1 MSTIIATNLRKGER
15 IVKKLLTLSLAILLC
30 LSVFTGCNMTQTPDD
45 SNTPEPPKDVI
56 DDYDNENEIE
66 VEIGGDDEGNK
77 NNENNNNQN
86 ENKPDDE
93 GKDPDKQPVT
103 GPEHTNTIGKFVAKD
118 KTYAYQGNN
127 VTILKLENQS
137 EANCTV
143 SIHAEFLSA
152 DGTVL
157 KTETQS
163 FEGFPAGWQNH
174 FVFMPQIQYDAM
186 EYTLD
191 VKQYTG
197 EMYFTSKSGHVL
209 GDIYENKAPL
219 PQTLA
224 QRDYEKYSC
233 IQAKFV
239 VVEMPKTPY
248 FKTLISVV
256 FDNTGE
262 IAVIKTQSG
271 PYSCEYG
278 EEGHYQV
285 LVYAPPVPTKEALEW
300 PEELDGGV
308 TGIVGILQDE
318 LIE

>member
-1 MSTIIATNLRKGER
+1 M
-15 IVKKLLTLSLAILLC
+15 KKLLTLSLAILLC

-86 ENKPDDE
+86 ENEPDDE
-93 GKDPDKQPVT
+93 VKDPDKQPVT

-143 SIHAEFLSA
+143 TIHAEFLSA

-209 GDIYENKAPL
+209 GKIYEIGVPL
-219 PQTLA
+219 RETMA
-224 QRDYEKYSC
+224 NGDYEKYNTIS
-233 IQAKFV
+233 AKFDA
-239 VVEMPKTPY
+239 VEMPKTPY
-248 FKTLISVV
+248 LKRLVSVV

-262 IAVIKTQSG
+262 IAVIHTQRGPFSG
-271 PYSCEYG
+271 
-278 EEGHYQV
+278 EGHYQV
-285 LVYAPPVPTKEALEW
+285 IVYTPPAPTKEPLVW

-308 TGIVGILQDE
+308 TGIVAIRQDE

>member
-1 MSTIIATNLRKGER
+1 MKEI
-15 IVKKLLTLSLAILLC
+15 LTLTLAILLC
-30 LSVFTGCNMTQTPDD
+30 LSVFAGCNTPQTPDD
-45 SNTPEPPKDVI
+45 SNTPAPPKDVI

-66 VEIGGDDEGNK
+66 VEIGGDNE
-77 NNENNNNQN
+77 NNENNENNNNNQN
-86 ENKPDDE
+86 ENNTNDE
-93 GKDPDKQPVT
+93 NKDPDKQPVT

-127 VTILKLENQS
+127 VTIIKLENQS

-143 SIHAEFLSA
+143 TIHAKFLSA

-157 KTETQS
+157 KTEAQS

-197 EMYFTSKSGHVL
+197 EMYFTSTSGYVL
-209 GDIYENKAPL
+209 GKIYEDKGPL
-219 PQTLA
+219 RETMA
-224 QRDYEKYSC
+224 NGDYGKYSL
-233 IQAKFV
+233 IMAKFDAV
-239 VVEMPKTPY
+239 DLPKTPY
-248 FKTLISVV
+248 YKRLISIV

-262 IAVIKTQSG
+262 IANIHTQHGPFSG
-271 PYSCEYG
+271 
-278 EEGHYQV
+278 EGYFNDI
-285 LVYAPPVPTKEALEW
+285 VYTPPVPTKEPLDW

>member
-1 MSTIIATNLRKGER
+1 M
-15 IVKKLLTLSLAILLC
+15 KKLLTLILVILLC
-30 LSVFTGCNMTQTPDD
+30 LSVFAGCNTPQTPDD

-66 VEIGGDDEGNK
+66 VEIGGDDEGNE

-103 GPEHTNTIGKFVAKD
+103 GPEHTNTVGKFVAKD

-143 SIHAEFLSA
+143 TIHAKFLSA

-197 EMYFTSKSGHVL
+197 EMYFTSKSGYVL
-209 GDIYENKAPL
+209 GGIYEDKGPL
-219 PQTLA
+219 LQSIA
-224 QRDYEKYSC
+224 QGDYEKNTYPYTHHSTLFER
-233 IQAKFV
+233 ISRLQH
-239 VVEMPKTPY
+239 TP
-248 FKTLISVV
+248 
-256 FDNTGE
+256 NTG
-262 IAVIKTQSG
+262 
-271 PYSCEYG
+271 
-278 EEGHYQV
+278 
-285 LVYAPPVPTKEALEW
+285 
-300 PEELDGGV
+300 
-308 TGIVGILQDE
+308 
-318 LIE
+318 

>member
-1 MSTIIATNLRKGER
+1 M
-15 IVKKLLTLSLAILLC
+15 KKLPAFVLAILLC
-30 LSVFTGCNMTQTPDD
+30 LTTIVGCNTPQTTQTPDD
-45 SNTPEPPKDVI
+45 TNTPEPPEDVI

-66 VEIGGDDEGNK
+66 IGGE
-77 NNENNNNQN
+77 
-86 ENKPDDE
+86 
-93 GKDPDKQPVT
+93 QPEAS
-103 GPEHTNTIGKFVAKD
+103 PEHTNIVGKFVAKD

-137 EANCTV
+137 EVNCTV
-143 SIHAEFLSA
+143 TIHAEFLSA

-197 EMYFTSKSGHVL
+197 EMYFTSTSGFVL
-209 GDIYENKAPL
+209 GDIYENKLPL

-233 IQAKFV
+233 IEAKFDAV
-239 VVEMPKTPY
+239 DLPKTPY
-248 FKTLISVV
+248 YKSLFIIV
-256 FDNTGE
+256 FDNTGK

-278 EEGHYQV
+278 EEGYYQV
-285 LVYAPPVPTKEALEW
+285 LVYAPPVPTKEPLDW

-308 TGIVGILQDE
+308 TGIVGILQAE

>member
-1 MSTIIATNLRKGER
+1 M
-15 IVKKLLTLSLAILLC
+15 KKILTLTLAILLY
-30 LSVFTGCNMTQTPDD
+30 LSVFAGCNTPQTPDD

-118 KTYAYQGNN
+118 KTYAYQDNN
-127 VTILKLENQS
+127 VTIIKLENQS

-143 SIHAEFLSA
+143 TINAKFLSA

-197 EMYFTSKSGHVL
+197 EMYFTSTSGYVL
-209 GDIYENKAPL
+209 GKIFELGVPRRDTMANG
-219 PQTLA
+219 
-224 QRDYEKYSC
+224 DYEKYSTIC
-233 IQAKFV
+233 ADFV
-239 VVEMPKTPY
+239 SVGMPKTPY
-248 FKTLISVV
+248 YKIRVSVV
-256 FDNTGE
+256 FDNNGE
-262 IAVIKTQSG
+262 IAVIHTHVGSF
-271 PYSCEYG
+271 YSEYG
-278 EEGHYQV
+278 AGHYEV
-285 LVYAPPVPTKEALEW
+285 IVYTPPIPTKEPLDW

-308 TGIVGILQDE
+308 TGIVAIRQDE

>member
-1 MSTIIATNLRKGER
+1 MSFWSER
-15 IVKKLLTLSLAILLC
+15 RSIVKKAFTFLLALLLC
-30 LSVFTGCNMTQTPDD
+30 LTTIVGCNTPQTPQTPDD
-45 SNTPEPPKDVI
+45 TNTPEPPEDVI
-56 DDYDNENEIE
+56 DDYDNENEI
-66 VEIGGDDEGNK
+66 
-77 NNENNNNQN
+77 
-86 ENKPDDE
+86 
-93 GKDPDKQPVT
+93 
-103 GPEHTNTIGKFVAKD
+103 NTVGKFVAKD

-137 EANCTV
+137 EVNCTV
-143 SIHAEFLSA
+143 TIHAKFLSA

-197 EMYFTSKSGHVL
+197 EMYFTSKSKFVL

-233 IQAKFV
+233 VQAKFV
-239 VVEMPKTPY
+239 AVEMPKTPY
-248 FKTLISVV
+248 YKSLFSIV

-271 PYSCEYG
+271 QYSG
-278 EEGHYQV
+278 EGYYQI
-285 LVYAPPVPTKEALEW
+285 LVYAPPVPTKEALDW

>member
-1 MSTIIATNLRKGER
+1 M
-15 IVKKLLTLSLAILLC
+15 KKAITFLLALLLC
-30 LSVFTGCNMTQTPDD
+30 LTTFAGCNTPQTPDD
-45 SNTPEPPKDVI
+45 TNTPEPPEDVI
-56 DDYDNENEIE
+56 DDYDNENEID
-66 VEIGGDDEGNK
+66 IGGEH
-77 NNENNNNQN
+77 
-86 ENKPDDE
+86 
-93 GKDPDKQPVT
+93 
-103 GPEHTNTIGKFVAKD
+103 PEASSEHANIVGKFVAKD

-127 VTILKLENQS
+127 VTIIKLENQS

-143 SIHAEFLSA
+143 TIHAKFLSA
-152 DGTVL
+152 SGTVL

-197 EMYFTSKSGHVL
+197 EMYFTSKSKYIL
-209 GDIYENKAPL
+209 GDIYETKAPL

-233 IQAKFV
+233 VKAKFDA
-239 VVEMPKTPY
+239 VEMPETPY
-248 FKTLISVV
+248 YKKLFSIV

-262 IAVIKTQSG
+262 IAMIKTQSG
-271 PYSCEYG
+271 PYWG
-278 EEGHYQV
+278 EGYFNV
-285 LVYAPPVPTKEALEW
+285 LVYAPPVLTKEPLDW

>member
-1 MSTIIATNLRKGER
+1 MSFWSER
-15 IVKKLLTLSLAILLC
+15 RSIVKKLPALVLAILLC
-30 LSVFTGCNMTQTPDD
+30 LTTIVGCNTPETPQTPDD
-45 SNTPEPPKDVI
+45 TNTPEPPEDVI
-56 DDYDNENEIE
+56 DDYDNENEI
-66 VEIGGDDEGNK
+66 
-77 NNENNNNQN
+77 
-86 ENKPDDE
+86 
-93 GKDPDKQPVT
+93 
-103 GPEHTNTIGKFVAKD
+103 NTVGKFVAKD

-127 VTILKLENQS
+127 VTIIKLENQS
-137 EANCTV
+137 EVNCTV
-143 SIHAEFLSA
+143 TIHAKFLSA

-174 FVFMPQIQYDAM
+174 FVFIPQIQYDAM

-197 EMYFTSKSGHVL
+197 DMFFTSKSKFVL
-209 GDIYENKAPL
+209 GKIYEDKLPL

-224 QRDYEKYSC
+224 QGDYEKYSC
-233 IQAKFV
+233 ILAKFV

-278 EEGHYQV
+278 EEGYYQV
-285 LVYAPPVPTKEALEW
+285 LVYAPPVPTKDPLDW

-318 LIE
+318 MIK

>member
-1 MSTIIATNLRKGER
+1 M
-15 IVKKLLTLSLAILLC
+15 KKLLTLSLAILLC
-30 LSVFTGCNMTQTPDD
+30 LSVFTGCNMSQTPDD

-66 VEIGGDDEGNK
+66 VEIGGDNE
-77 NNENNNNQN
+77 NNENIENNNNNQN
-86 ENKPDDE
+86 ENKPNDE
-93 GKDPDKQPVT
+93 NKDPNKQPVT
-103 GPEHTNTIGKFVAKD
+103 GPEHTNTIGKFIAKD

-127 VTILKLENQS
+127 VTIIKLENQS
-137 EANCTV
+137 EVNCTV
-143 SIHAEFLSA
+143 TIHAKFLSA

-174 FVFMPQIQYDAM
+174 FVFMPGMKYDTM

-191 VKQYTG
+191 IEQYTG
-197 EMYFTSKSGHVL
+197 EMYFTSTSGFVL
-209 GDIYENKAPL
+209 GDIYETKGPL

-233 IQAKFV
+233 VKAKFV
-239 VVEMPKTPY
+239 AVEMPKTPY
-248 FKTLISVV
+248 YKSLFSIV

-262 IAVIKTQSG
+262 IAMIHTQRGQLSG
-271 PYSCEYG
+271 
-278 EEGHYQV
+278 EGHYNV
-285 LVYAPPVPTKEALEW
+285 LVYAPPVPTKEPLDW

-318 LIE
+318 MIK

>member
-1 MSTIIATNLRKGER
+1 M
-15 IVKKLLTLSLAILLC
+15 KKAFTFLLALLLC
-30 LSVFTGCNMTQTPDD
+30 LTTIVGCNTPQTPQTPDD
-45 SNTPEPPKDVI
+45 TNTPEPLEDVI
-56 DDYDNENEIE
+56 DDYDNENEI
-66 VEIGGDDEGNK
+66 
-77 NNENNNNQN
+77 
-86 ENKPDDE
+86 
-93 GKDPDKQPVT
+93 
-103 GPEHTNTIGKFVAKD
+103 NTVGKFVAKD

-143 SIHAEFLSA
+143 TIHAEFLSA

-174 FVFMPQIQYDAM
+174 FVFMPGMKYDTM

-197 EMYFTSKSGHVL
+197 EMYFTSTSGYVL
-209 GDIYENKAPL
+209 GDIYEIGVPL
-219 PQTLA
+219 YEKMA
-224 QRDYEKYSC
+224 NGDYEKYST
-233 IQAKFV
+233 ISARFDSV
-239 VVEMPKTPY
+239 GMPKTPY
-248 FKTLISVV
+248 FKRRVSVV

-262 IAVIKTQSG
+262 IAVIHTQRGPFSG
-271 PYSCEYG
+271 G
-278 EEGHYQV
+278 GHLDI
-285 LVYAPPVPTKEALEW
+285 LVYAPPVPTKEPLDW

-318 LIE
+318 MIE

>member
-1 MSTIIATNLRKGER
+1 M
-15 IVKKLLTLSLAILLC
+15 KKILTLTLAILLC
-30 LSVFTGCNMTQTPDD
+30 LSVFAGCNTPQTPDD
-45 SNTPEPPKDVI
+45 SNPPEPPKDVI

-66 VEIGGDDEGNK
+66 VEIGGDDEGNE
-77 NNENNNNQN
+77 NNENNNNNQN
-86 ENKPDDE
+86 ENNTNDE
-93 GKDPDKQPVT
+93 NKDPDKQPVT

-127 VTILKLENQS
+127 VTIIKLENQS

-143 SIHAEFLSA
+143 TIHAEFLSA

-163 FEGFPAGWQNH
+163 FEGFPAGWQNY

-197 EMYFTSKSGHVL
+197 EMYFTSTSGYVL
-209 GDIYENKAPL
+209 GKIYEDKLPL
-219 PQTLA
+219 RQTMA
-224 QRDYEKYSC
+224 QGDYGKYSS
-233 IQAKFV
+233 ILAKFDSL
-239 VVEMPKTPY
+239 EIPKTPY
-248 FKTLISVV
+248 YKRLFSIV

-262 IAVIKTQSG
+262 IAVIHTQRGQLSG
-271 PYSCEYG
+271 
-278 EEGHYQV
+278 EGYYQIR
-285 LVYAPPVPTKEALEW
+285 VYAPPVPTKEPLDW

-308 TGIVGILQDE
+308 TGIVAIRQDE

>member
-1 MSTIIATNLRKGER
+1 M
-15 IVKKLLTLSLAILLC
+15 KKILTLTLAILLC
-30 LSVFTGCNMTQTPDD
+30 LSVFAGCNTPQTPDD

-86 ENKPDDE
+86 ENNPDDE
-93 GKDPDKQPVT
+93 GKDPDNQPVT

-127 VTILKLENQS
+127 VTIIKLENQS

-143 SIHAEFLSA
+143 TIHAKFLSA

-197 EMYFTSKSGHVL
+197 EMYFTSTSGYVL
-209 GDIYENKAPL
+209 GKIFEHGL
-219 PQTLA
+219 PRRDTMA
-224 QRDYEKYSC
+224 NGDYEKYST
-233 IQAKFV
+233 ISAQFDSV
-239 VVEMPKTPY
+239 GMPKTPY
-248 FKTLISVV
+248 YKIRVSVV

-262 IAVIKTQSG
+262 IAVIHKEHGSF
-271 PYSCEYG
+271 YSQAG
-278 EEGHYQV
+278 EGHFN
-285 LVYAPPVPTKEALEW
+285 LIVYTPPVATKDPLDW

-308 TGIVGILQDE
+308 TGIVGILQAE
-318 LIE
+318 PIE